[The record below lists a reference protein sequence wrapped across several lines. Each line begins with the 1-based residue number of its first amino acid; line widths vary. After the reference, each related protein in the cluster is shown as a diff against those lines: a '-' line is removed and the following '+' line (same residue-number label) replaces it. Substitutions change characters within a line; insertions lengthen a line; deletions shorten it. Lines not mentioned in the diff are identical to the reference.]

1 MFSKMI
7 NIFVASAILVFLS
20 ACGDMKD
27 TEVVKKGL
35 DSSQFALSCP
45 LDPNK
50 FHLILEENI
59 SSQINCLGESLN
71 LFVDVVKSDK
81 PGYLSR
87 VQLEKYLA
95 DFRQDVKPDI
105 IKALKSVFKIGHLI
119 TGEDPEYISKET
131 IGKVVKFALLFN
143 EEAAL
148 TLGPIFQNDSPVSY
162 ALHQN
167 HRERVS
173 DATKKIVSSIREIFN
188 ENRNGEIHKLD
199 IIELMESFTS
209 ESNRESI
216 EKAKK
221 FLFIK
226 KVIFGGESDILTH
239 NELEKLFLNLDHL
252 ILIGLDITRFKNI
265 ILKQDLLIQLLKRDV
280 DDLYEIM
287 LLSDLENRGAE
298 TFFTM
303 DQLVDAAKVFLT
315 EDDFDIEKFR
325 SLLGEVKKI
334 VVKGNATEM
343 KGSEVKSIFDQAKAL
358 LQSGTVFHRIY
369 EKFKTQLDSP
379 NEVTIDFSDYRHT
392 YPEHQADL
400 NQFERIVNA
409 KNYRYMKGE
418 LFSDDNERPF
428 RRSAYYTRELRRNP
442 DAFFEI
448 ALFEY
453 GLKLVFEAY
462 GSKSPNADAVG
473 GYSIDKDQ
481 MRKVLKKFENELI
494 DLDLIT
500 PQRAI
505 MTADNISLLGSLFQ
519 NQSDKNGVMDVNE
532 ATEFGLSLFTAINI
546 SDDIHTY
553 FKDQNCAE
561 DKFNRVE
568 PSCYR
573 ANFLKGF
580 CKYYRS
586 YYPLFF
592 QSLNAPQKCEEFDL
606 TPETSDFLNRSILAA
621 RTCNY
626 YNNPE
631 KEEIYY
637 SKSDTMTIILAL
649 VHAETTVLR
658 WDLNKNNIMDS
669 DEVNKAYEIYSPALD
684 GLLQGK
690 NPTLKKFKK
699 QIFQYIIKY
708 EQVPDEKNFGSIWKF
723 IKFLVSF
730 NKKSSANR
738 RTILSVL
745 MAISEENMKLQEGPK
760 FNCDLMR
767 DPTTIPRQAE
777 FESTSQ
783 AIDTREDFSSIL
795 IPYLHLAK

>member
-7 NIFVASAILVFLS
+7 NILVASAILVFIS

-27 TEVVKKGL
+27 SEVVKRELETQTVECK
-35 DSSQFALSCP
+35 
-45 LDPNK
+45 LDPDK
-50 FHLILEENI
+50 FHMILEENI
-59 SSQINCLGESLN
+59 SSQIRCLGENLN
-71 LFVDVVKSDK
+71 FFVDIVKSDK

-87 VQLEKYLA
+87 VQLEQYLI
-95 DFRQDVKPDI
+95 DFRPDVKQDI

-119 TGEDPEYISKET
+119 TGEDPEYISKDT
-131 IGKVVKFALLFN
+131 IAKVVNFALVFN

-148 TLGPIFQNDSPVSY
+148 NFGPIFQNESTVSY

-173 DATKKIVSSIREIFN
+173 NANKKIVSSLRKIFN
-188 ENRNGEIHKLD
+188 ENRNGQIHQLD

-209 ESNRESI
+209 EANRESI

-221 FLFIK
+221 ILFVK
-226 KVIFGGESDILTH
+226 KVILGGESDIITH
-239 NELEKLFLNLDHL
+239 KELEKLILNFDHL
-252 ILIGLDITRFKNI
+252 VLIGLDIARYKYI
-265 ILKQDLLIQLLKRDV
+265 LLKQDLIIQLLKRDV
-280 DDLYEIM
+280 DDLYDIM
-287 LLSDLENRGAE
+287 AMSGLEERGDE

-303 DQLVDAAKVFLT
+303 NQLVDGVKVFLD
-315 EDDFDIEKFR
+315 ESDFDIEKFR
-325 SLLGEVKKI
+325 ALLGEVKKI

-343 KGSEVKSIFDQAKAL
+343 KGSEVKSLFDQAKAL

-369 EKFKTQLDSP
+369 EKFKAQLNSP
-379 NEVTIDFSDYRHT
+379 NELTIDFSEYRHT
-392 YPEHQADL
+392 YPEHLTDL

-418 LFSDDNERPF
+418 FL
-428 RRSAYYTRELRRNP
+428 SAYYTRDFRRNP
-442 DAFFEI
+442 DAIFEI

-453 GLKLVFEAY
+453 GLKLIFQAY

-481 MRKVLKKFENELI
+481 MRKVVKKFENELI

-505 MTADNISLLGSLFQ
+505 TTADNISLLGSLFQ

-532 ATEFGLSLFTAINI
+532 ATEFALSLFTAINI
-546 SDDIHTY
+546 SSDIHTY
-553 FKDQNCAE
+553 LKDQNCAV
-561 DKFNRVE
+561 DKFDRVE
-568 PSCYR
+568 PGCYR
-573 ANFLKGF
+573 ANFFKGF

-586 YYPLFF
+586 YYPLLF
-592 QSLNAPQKCEEFDL
+592 QSLNAPMKCEDFDL
-606 TPETSDFLNRSILAA
+606 TPENSDFLNRAILAA

-626 YNNPE
+626 YNTPA

-637 SKSDTMTIILAL
+637 SESDTMTVILAL

-669 DEVNKAYEIYSPALD
+669 DEVSRAYEIYSPALD
-684 GLLQGK
+684 GLLEGK
-690 NPTLKKFKK
+690 SPTLKKFKK

-708 EQVPDEKNFGSIWKF
+708 EQVPDEKNFGSVWKF
-723 IKFLVSF
+723 IKFLISF
-730 NKKSSANR
+730 NKKSPATR

-745 MAISEENMKLQEGPK
+745 MAISEENAKLQAGPK

-767 DPTTIPRQAE
+767 DPTTIPREAE
-777 FESTSQ
+777 VEPVSQELETS
-783 AIDTREDFSSIL
+783 EDFSSIL
-795 IPYLHLAK
+795 VPYLHLANQ